1 MQHVWLTNARVY
13 QQGNFLTGS
22 VLLSGGVIRAVQPG
36 PVEDEAAVDLH
47 GAYLLPGFL
56 ELHTHGAAGFDVN
69 ASSASDLQAL
79 GRFFAQHG
87 VTGWNASI
95 LTDTPEQT
103 LWCLEQARQ
112 AADAPPSGARLLGIH
127 LEGPFLAAEY
137 KGAMP
142 EALLRSADAAL
153 FDAYQRASGGLI
165 RYMTV
170 SPEVSGVPELIE
182 QLRDRLVIALG
193 HSGADYDRTMACI
206 RAGAKAATHTCNA
219 MRLLHQHQPAILGAV
234 LESDVYCEMI
244 CDGRHLH
251 PGIVRLLIKCKGL
264 DRLVAVTDSI
274 QAAGLPDGNYRLGVN
289 DIVVLDG
296 DAKLKST
303 GVRAGSTLT
312 ADQAL
317 RNLVQFTGLPLH
329 ALVPLFTENPARLMG
344 WQNQK
349 GSIAPG
355 MDADLTVLND
365 QLEVSAVYV
374 AGQCVY
380 QEKGGQ

>member
-1 MQHVWLTNARVY
+1 MQELWLTNARVY
-13 QQGNFLTGS
+13 QQGKFLDGS
-22 VLLSGGVIRAVQPG
+22 VHLKDGQICAVQPG
-36 PVEDEAAVDLH
+36 PVQHATSIDLH

-79 GRFFAQHG
+79 GRFYAQHG
-87 VTGWNASI
+87 VTGWNASL

-103 LWCLEQARQ
+103 LWCLSQARL
-112 AADAPPSGARLLGIH
+112 AADAPDGGARLLGVH
-127 LEGPFLAAEY
+127 LEGPFLAPEY

-142 EALLRSADAAL
+142 EALLRNADIAL
-153 FDAYQRASGGLI
+153 FDTYQRASGGLI

-170 SPEVSGVPELIE
+170 SPEVPGVLSLIE
-182 QLRDRLVIALG
+182 QRSEQTVIALG
-193 HSGADYDRTMACI
+193 HSGADYDQTMACI
-206 RAGAKAATHTCNA
+206 RAGAKAATHTANA

-289 DIVVLDG
+289 EIVVCDG
-296 DAKLKST
+296 DAKLRST

-317 RNLVQFTGLPLH
+317 RNLLRFTALPLE
-329 ALVPLFTENPARLMG
+329 ALIPLFTENPARLMG
-344 WQNQK
+344 WQKQK

-355 MDADLTVLND
+355 MDADLTVLD
-365 QLEVSAVYV
+365 AQLQVASVYV

-380 QEKGGQ
+380 HNKGGQ